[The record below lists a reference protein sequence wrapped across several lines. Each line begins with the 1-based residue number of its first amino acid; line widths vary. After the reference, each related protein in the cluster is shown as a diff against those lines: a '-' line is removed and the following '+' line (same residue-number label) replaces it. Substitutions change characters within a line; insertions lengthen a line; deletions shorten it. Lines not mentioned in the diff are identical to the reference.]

1 MILDSLSDK
10 MLRLSYRK
18 GGIAMGALSGGA
30 VGRGV
35 SYPLLVVFGLVGLD
49 AVAQGLKK
57 LVLLIFV
64 GPEVLGGGIIAFLG
78 LPFPAVLS
86 VVVMLIELIGGI
98 LLLVALVRAAM
109 TRRGR

>member
-1 MILDSLSDK
+1 MIFSLSDK

-49 AVAQGLKK
+49 AVAQG
-57 LVLLIFV
+57 F
-64 GPEVLGGGIIAFLG
+64 GIWRPSTL
-78 LPFPAVLS
+78 
-86 VVVMLIELIGGI
+86 
-98 LLLVALVRAAM
+98 
-109 TRRGR
+109 